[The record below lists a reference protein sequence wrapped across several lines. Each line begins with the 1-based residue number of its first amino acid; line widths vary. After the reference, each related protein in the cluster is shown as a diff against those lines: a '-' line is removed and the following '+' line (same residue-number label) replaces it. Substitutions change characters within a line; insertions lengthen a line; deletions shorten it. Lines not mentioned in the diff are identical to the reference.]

1 MFRSETM
8 VTAAHI
14 PLMLRLK
21 NKLAHVE
28 EEGRTLDTRQ
38 KLDQV
43 TQWAAV
49 SEQHKGMMNLINDI
63 YVKKQFNT
71 LRIHSVDFLRKV
83 R

>member
-1 MFRSETM
+1 M